1 VAQVRQSLGPPY
13 AVVVLQSTAEFADLM
28 GPPLQ
33 DELDPAEQEY
43 VAGELYPAFERLL
56 KEGFGVAAALPAPS
70 WGPAVHRWEAA
81 TTNIEQLERPP
92 SQQAFPEAR
101 VAFAGDWLSPE
112 EGETYACVET
122 ALGSGLAA
130 AEQILRAEAEEAEA
144 SGRVAPKL

>member
-1 VAQVRQSLGPPY
+1 MALLGAGGALVLLSVASSTFSSSPP
-13 AVVVLQSTAEFADLM
+13 TAA
-28 GPPLQ
+28 Q
-33 DELDPAEQEY
+33 
-43 VAGELYPAFERLL
+43 
-56 KEGFGVAAALPAPS
+56 
-70 WGPAVHRWEAA
+70 
-81 TTNIEQLERPP
+81 RPP

-144 SGRVAPKL
+144 SGRAAPKL